1 MERVNSKIIDLQI
14 TGSKKHNTVKKT
26 ETKTQISLAGQN
38 KSYIKQYQSANYK
51 DGKMMNDPLLAVQI
65 RVNDL

>member
-38 KSYIKQYQSANYK
+38 KSYIKQYQNRQPTIK
-51 DGKMMNDPLLAVQI
+51 MGK
-65 RVNDL
+65 